1 MALVHKT
8 WGRLAK
14 AARLL
19 NPVGLVRRLDRVD
32 QLERSTRELTELVES
47 LQVQTQQLLA
57 IEQTDWQRN
66 SDILQFE
73 SRLDNERVRAH
84 VARAVSKATLHDDPF
99 PHLVIDK
106 WLPHDVYN
114 TMIDALPP
122 PVFFADRDQSRQRLP
137 VPFHVAPA
145 YSRRVWQ
152 FIANDVVGGM
162 VGPALTERMGPV
174 IRDYLRGYCE
184 LPTDID
190 LTLHASNG
198 RIMLR
203 RPGYMIQPH
212 RDPRWGF
219 VTCLVYL
226 ARPGDD
232 EAHGTQLYA
241 VKDDREAPSDKP
253 FYIEESRCELVKSVP
268 FRANTMLAF
277 LNSHGAHGASIPPT
291 AHPPTLERYLYQF
304 RLGPTNRAVTQL
316 LNVMPKEKRRAW
328 EGAKT
333 ERSEA
338 KSQSYD

>member
-1 MALVHKT
+1 MHKT
-8 WGRLAK
+8 LSRLSR
-14 AARLL
+14 AAQLL
-19 NPVGLVRRLDRVD
+19 SPISLVRRLDRVD
-32 QLERSTRELTELVES
+32 QLERATRELTDLVDA
-47 LQVQTQQLLA
+47 LRVQTQQLLA

-66 SDILQFE
+66 NEVLQFE
-73 SRLDNERVRAH
+73 SRLDPERVKAH
-84 VARAVSKATLHDDPF
+84 VARAIAHATLHTHPF

-106 WLPHDVYN
+106 WLPHDLYN
-114 TMIDALPP
+114 RMIDALPP
-122 PVFFADRDQSRQRLP
+122 PVFFADRDQSRQRLQ
-137 VPFHVAPA
+137 VPFHMAPA

-162 VGPALTERMGPV
+162 VGPALTARMGPA

-184 LPTDID
+184 LPSDID

-241 VKDDREAPSDKP
+241 VKDDRDAPSDKP
-253 FYIEESRCELVKSVP
+253 FYIEESRCELIKAVP

-277 LNSHGAHGASIPPT
+277 LNSHGAHGASIPVDATP
-291 AHPPTLERYLYQF
+291 ATLERYLYQF
-304 RLGPTNRAVTQL
+304 RLGPTNRAMSQL
-316 LNVMPKEKRRAW
+316 LDVMPKEKRRAW

-333 ERSEA
+333 ERSE
-338 KSQSYD
+338 SRSLPHD